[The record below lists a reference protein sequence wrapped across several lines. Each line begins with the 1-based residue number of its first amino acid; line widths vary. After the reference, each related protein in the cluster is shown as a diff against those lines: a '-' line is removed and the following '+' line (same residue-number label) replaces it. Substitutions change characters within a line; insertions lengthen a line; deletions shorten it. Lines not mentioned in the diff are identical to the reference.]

1 MVVTG
6 WKHISDK
13 ISNEA
18 AILVLSHVPP
28 QTQWL
33 FLAPFKKYNLNIKSF
48 VKRLTFSCFA
58 WEMEKSKQK

>member
-18 AILVLSHVPP
+18 AILDLSHVPP
-28 QTQWL
+28 QT
-33 FLAPFKKYNLNIKSF
+33 
-48 VKRLTFSCFA
+48 
-58 WEMEKSKQK
+58 